1 MGPRTLGLAAGQIN
15 FLVSTVLASGLAAGS
30 LTAYNYAFQLSQIPV
45 GVIGVS
51 IAVAL
56 FPTLSHDAALG
67 HASAEIRRQV
77 AAPCACSS
85 SWPRR

>member
-1 MGPRTLGLAAGQIN
+1 MGPRMLGLAAGQIN
-15 FLVSTVLASGLAAGS
+15 LLVSTILASGLPEGS

-56 FPTLSHDAALG
+56 FPTLAPMRPWG
-67 HASAEIRRQV
+67 ASARSASRWR
-77 AAPCACSS
+77 PRCACSS
-85 SWPRR
+85 SWQRP